1 MRHCRPSRSS
11 LYLFAVTATFSL
23 FGVSGTLAQDKSD
36 AGKPAPVQW
45 SKQCAKDGSGTVE
58 KTQRSACAATYVI
71 RDKRG
76 RQIVSL
82 MATRLKNN
90 PYLEV
95 VVPLGIFLPF
105 GVRVQVDK
113 EKPFQTK
120 LVDCL
125 QAGCRA
131 FSQLD
136 KAQLAALRSGKF
148 IKIIF
153 KDSKS
158 QKALA
163 VTGTLRG
170 FGTAFS
176 S

>member
-1 MRHCRPSRSS
+1 MRHCVCSRPLLAGALMLVSCS
-11 LYLFAVTATFSL
+11 LLT
-23 FGVSGTLAQDKSD
+23 VSGAQAQSTPGAQK
-36 AGKPAPVQW
+36 KPPAQW
-45 SKQCAKDGSGTVE
+45 VKQCGAGE
-58 KTQRSACAATYVI
+58 KKPKAADQKSICAATYVI

-82 MATRLKNN
+82 MATRLKAK
-90 PYLEV
+90 PFLEV
-95 VVPLGIFLPF
+95 IVPLGIFLPF
-105 GVRVQVDK
+105 GVRVKVDQG
-113 EKPFQTK
+113 KPIKTN

-125 QAGCRA
+125 KNGCRA
-131 FSQLD
+131 FVQLD
-136 KAQLAALRSGKF
+136 KAQIATLTKSKF

-163 VTGTLRG
+163 VTGTLNG
-170 FGTAFS
+170 FGAAFS